1 MLIRLFFK
9 MNFVYFVRII
19 KEITSELYIHSDI
32 RWQRNA
38 VLALQ
43 EVAEAYLIA
52 LFEDINIVAQNSNR
66 VTIMQKDLHVVRRI
80 RGCNDIANR

>member
-1 MLIRLFFK
+1 